1 MQDGPGPVSEGG
13 GARFGIREPFFD
25 FDQMNYIVGLKRAFS
40 DISFQDLTAS
50 FNYRYR
56 NTVTVRELTFWFNDM
71 ERASQGEDRFNQRPE
86 LTEPFHFWP
95 VDGFRKNDMDKL
107 FFLATFRQAYEISW
121 KLMKK
126 PLTLDIDDTTGAP
139 RPTSSNLRASKP
151 DFIPYTDLSGSS
163 SKTLREIYDDR
174 VKGQMSS

>member
-1 MQDGPGPVSEGG
+1 MDDDGPGPVSEGG

-40 DISFQDLTAS
+40 EISFEDLTAT

-56 NTVTVRELTFWFNDM
+56 NTITVRELKFWFREM
-71 ERASQGEDRFNQRPE
+71 ERASQG
-86 LTEPFHFWP
+86 
-95 VDGFRKNDMDKL
+95 KNDMDKL
-107 FFLATFRQAYEISW
+107 FFLANFRHAYEVAM
-121 KLMKK
+121 KLITK
-126 PLTLDIDDTTGAP
+126 PLQLGVDEISTEAP

-151 DFIPYTDLSGSS
+151 DFIPYTDISGSS

-174 VKGQMSS
+174 VKDQKSS